1 LSTQIF
7 EAGEVIVPPAPG
19 LEEDT
24 ILANIRQSAEEMGEE
39 ASDWKDEVLLQEISR
54 LELLNLDRF

>member
-1 LSTQIF
+1 M
-7 EAGEVIVPPAPG
+7 PPAPG